1 MYILTGGIIVDMEK
15 IREVVKK
22 AETLHKEFQKVF
34 LGLYSLSS
42 NWSFEELRDVLSSLY
57 SVIERKFDTASEMV
71 SLASLVGGDFEVFA
85 RELQKNEHQMK
96 FRVEELFSLVENPKI
111 SFSER
116 SKVNA
121 SLQRLLQFYRI
132 YDYSITQSIQK
143 LNGELEGLIFISEER
158 KLPPANILNKMQKIE
173 ILEKTVANLVSFVYY
188 LHYHP
193 SWVHK
198 VEEALRDWHSKGLL
212 WVEVRNI
219 EKNSGV
225 ERGHA
230 TKILEGL
237 MLIGVVEKRE
247 RGGEYVYKLRGF
259 GED

>member
-1 MYILTGGIIVDMEK
+1 MDVEK

-22 AETLHKEFQKVF
+22 AELLHKEFQKTF
-34 LGLYSLSS
+34 LRAYSLSS
-42 NWSFEELRDVLSSLY
+42 NWDFDELRGLLLTLHEVIEKKFDVASEIVSLSSL
-57 SVIERKFDTASEMV
+57 IR
-71 SLASLVGGDFEVFA
+71 GRFEVFA
-85 RELQKNEHQMK
+85 KELQKNEHQMK
-96 FRVEELFSLVENPKI
+96 FRVEELLPLVENPKI

-116 SKVNA
+116 ARINA

-132 YDYSITQSIQK
+132 YDYSITQAIQK
-143 LNGELEGLIFISEER
+143 LTGELEGLIFISEER
-158 KLPPANILNKMQKIE
+158 KLPPTNILNKMQKIE
-173 ILEKTVANLVSFVYY
+173 MLENTIDTLISFVYY
-188 LHYHP
+188 LYYYP

-212 WVEVRNI
+212 WVEVRNV

-225 ERGHA
+225 ERTHA
-230 TKILEGL
+230 ARILEGL